1 MNNPTTFLVLMFI
14 TSILMLVSFATA
26 NINLLLAAE
35 IFFFLSG
42 ACILFINYKL
52 KKQNNVQK
60 F

>member
-1 MNNPTTFLVLMFI
+1 MKNPTTFLALLFV

-26 NINLLLAAE
+26 NIYLLLAAE
-35 IFFFLSG
+35 LFFFLSG
-42 ACILFINYKL
+42 SIILFINYKL

>member
-1 MNNPTTFLVLMFI
+1 MKNPNTFLTLIFI
-14 TSILMLVSFATA
+14 TSVLMLVSFATA

-42 ACILFINYKL
+42 SIVLFINYKL
-52 KKQNNVQK
+52 KNKSNVQK